1 MPGMRHRR
9 ILLPFIT
16 IGTLLAL
23 RMLAIITPVLAAAMI
38 MMTLDRH

>member
-16 IGTLLAL
+16 ISILFCL
-23 RMLAIITPVLAAAMI
+23 RMLAIITPVLGAAMI
-38 MMTLDRH
+38 MMVLDRH

>member
-16 IGTLLAL
+16 IGTLLSL

-38 MMTLDRH
+38 MMDLDRH